1 MRAAGPDQVSVGEY
15 AGFDL
20 TVTNRG
26 DGVANNVRVSDR
38 YDRGLKHPSASTNER
53 PVEYA
58 FPRALAPSESDNVR
72 LTFQVIDGGKQC
84 HEATVTADGADPV
97 AQTACV
103 TGRQAA
109 LEVTITGPRSR
120 VVGEIADFR
129 ATVKNV
135 GDVDATNI
143 ELVVRIDA
151 AINLTMADAGS
162 QSLANNGVMLK
173 IDRLVPAERR
183 PFTMQGEC
191 RNQSNRCMCAR
202 YGHGRWRREPGGRS
216 VRRDS
221 SGFVNGIA
229 GHRRRECCSRNK

>member
-1 MRAAGPDQVSVGEY
+1 M
-15 AGFDL
+15 
-20 TVTNRG
+20 
-26 DGVANNVRVSDR
+26 
-38 YDRGLKHPSASTNER
+38 
-53 PVEYA
+53 
-58 FPRALAPSESDNVR
+58 R
-72 LTFQVIDGGKQC
+72 LTFQVIDSGKQC

-97 AQTACV
+97 VQTACV

-120 VVGEIADFR
+120 VVGELADFR

-191 RNQSNRCMCAR
+191 RNQSNRACALATVTAD
-202 YGHGRWRREPGGRS
+202 GGVSQAAEACVEILPASSTASPGTGGAVLFPQQVTYDLRL
-216 VRRDS
+216 R
-221 SGFVNGIA
+221 
-229 GHRRRECCSRNK
+229 